1 MKALRFAT
9 MLAISTMLCAQAP
22 QNQQGQT
29 QPSPQNPQGQ
39 TPTPVSPE
47 GGAPAV
53 GQSTPAT
60 PASDQHKGTQPPQAA
75 SAPTG
80 AALEAQREAARP
92 KQQMDALKAHKVTTP
107 VVVIRGGR
115 VLTVTKGVIDNGAVV
130 LRDGRITYV
139 GPAAAAPK
147 SAGAQVIDA
156 TGMTV
161 YPGLIDMQTDLGLVE
176 IEAEPMTVDKVEPSD
191 EITPQMHVFDAFHA
205 ESARIPITRVNGV
218 TNALVLPAETN
229 TLPGQGSFIQLA
241 GRDRDEMLMVED
253 IAMPLNFGPDQK
265 RGGRGGPGGGQGG
278 GYPTT
283 RMGEIAQMRQAFLDA
298 QEYDHQLKAGK
309 ATKRD
314 LKLEALLQYLRG
326 ERPVIV
332 GASEGSD
339 VKTAMRLAGDFHL
352 RVILNHVTH
361 SQGILDQLAA
371 YKVPV
376 IVGPIYDFPKE
387 TERYDAVYRM
397 PAELQ
402 RRGVKIAFAS
412 YDSQY
417 TRNLPYAAGYAVA
430 FGLPYD
436 EALKAIT
443 INPAEMLGLGDQLG
457 SLEVGKWGN
466 VVVAN
471 GDPLDV
477 KTDVKHVFIEGREVP
492 LENRQTQLRDEYMKR

>member
-1 MKALRFAT
+1 MRLTHLATLLTVSAAL
-9 MLAISTMLCAQAP
+9 LAQVP

-47 GGAPAV
+47 GGAPAT
-53 GQSTPAT
+53 GQSAT
-60 PASDQHKGTQPPQAA
+60 AQPSSTEKKGTQPPQAA
-75 SAPTG
+75 STPTG
-80 AALEAQREAARP
+80 AATDAQHEAARP
-92 KQQMDALKAHKVTTP
+92 RQMVEALRSRKMTTP
-107 VVVIRGGR
+107 AVVIRGGK
-115 VLTVTKGVIDNGAVV
+115 VLTITKGVIDNGSVV

-139 GPAAAAPK
+139 GPT
-147 SAGAQVIDA
+147 AGAPRMAGAKVIDA

-191 EITPQMHVFDAFHA
+191 EITPQMHVYDGFHA

-218 TNALVLPAETN
+218 TNALILPAESN

-241 GRDRDEMLMVED
+241 GRDRDDMLMVED
-253 IAMPLNFGPDQK
+253 AVMSMNFGPDQK
-265 RGGRGGPGGGQGG
+265 RGGRGQGGGPGGG

-283 RMGEIAQMRQAFLDA
+283 RMGEIAQLRQAFLDA
-298 QEYDHQLKAGK
+298 EEYDRQLKGGK

-314 LKLEALLQYLRG
+314 LKLEALLPYLRG

-339 VKTAMRLAGDFHL
+339 VKTIMRLAQEFHL
-352 RVILNHVTH
+352 QVILNHVTH
-361 SQGILDQLAA
+361 AQGILDEVAA

-387 TERYDAVYRM
+387 TERYDAVYKV

-412 YDSQY
+412 YDSQF

-430 FGLPYD
+430 FGLPYE

-457 SLEVGKWGN
+457 SLETGKLGN

-477 KTDVKHVFIEGREVP
+477 KTDVKHVFIAGQEVP
-492 LENRQTQLRDEYMKR
+492 LENRQTQLRDEYMRR

>member
-1 MKALRFAT
+1 MLEALKTAKMT
-9 MLAISTMLCAQAP
+9 
-22 QNQQGQT
+22 
-29 QPSPQNPQGQ
+29 
-39 TPTPVSPE
+39 TPT
-47 GGAPAV
+47 
-53 GQSTPAT
+53 
-60 PASDQHKGTQPPQAA
+60 
-75 SAPTG
+75 
-80 AALEAQREAARP
+80 
-92 KQQMDALKAHKVTTP
+92 
-107 VVVIRGGR
+107 VVIRGGK
-115 VLTVTKGVIDNGAVV
+115 VLTVTKGVIENGTVV

-139 GPAAAAPK
+139 GPTSGAPR
-147 SAGAQVIDA
+147 SAGAKVIDA

-205 ESARIPITRVNGV
+205 ESERIPVTRVNGV
-218 TNALVLPAETN
+218 TNALILPAETN

-241 GRDRDEMLMVED
+241 GRDRDQMLLVED
-253 IAMPLNFGPDQK
+253 IAMPLNFGPEQK
-265 RGGRGGPGGGQGG
+265 RGGRGQGPGGGARSE
-278 GYPTT
+278 YPTT

-298 QEYDHQLKAGK
+298 QEYDRQLKAGK

-314 LKLEALLQYLRG
+314 LKLEALLPYLRG

-339 VKTAMRLAGDFHL
+339 VKTVMRLAQEFKL
-352 RVILNHVTH
+352 KVILNHVTH
-361 SQGILDQLAA
+361 TQTILDEVAS

-387 TERYDAVYRM
+387 TERYDAVYKL

-402 RRGVKIAFAS
+402 KRGVQIAFAS

-417 TRNLPYAAGYAVA
+417 TRNLPYVAGYAVA
-430 FGLPYD
+430 FGLPYE
-436 EALKAIT
+436 EALKAMT
-443 INPAEMLGLGDQLG
+443 INPAQMLGLGDQLG

-466 VVVAN
+466 VVVSN

-477 KTDVKHVFIEGREVP
+477 KTDVKHVFIAGQEVP
-492 LENRQTQLRDEYMKR
+492 LENRQTSLRDEYMKR